1 MTTWTVKVVNF
12 ADPSESGSYEFTT
25 SFLHAALFAR
35 RKYVDIVKHIGP
47 SRPATIPPFVTIHC
61 DTSPVFTILNAA
73 LVAKRDG
80 FQYRIDFDL
89 CCNRELTTRLV
100 CAMPMLGQMAGIYG
114 DTVSVEHKAFTALRR
129 LLAKQYH
136 PDLSAPYG
144 RSIDLE
150 VSRPKLEDLIMMLLH
165 RFTFEGSVLHLE
177 HGSPNTAIRNLIDA
191 IIVDSKSDQSLFNG
205 PLDAIL
211 ENPRVLTT
219 LIPDERRN
227 TFESTPEVFKWIEDN
242 EIEWRFADGKC
253 EIVRD
258 EDYTLY
264 KVMFQ

>member
-35 RKYVDIVKHIGP
+35 RKYVDVVKHLGP
-47 SRPATIPPFVTIHC
+47 ARSVVAPFVTIHS
-61 DTSPVFTILNAA
+61 DTSPVFTILNATLIA
-73 LVAKRDG
+73 NQDRY
-80 FQYRIDFDL
+80 QYRIDFDL

-100 CAMPMLGQMAGIYG
+100 CATPMLGQTAGIYG

-129 LLAKQYH
+129 QLVKQYH
-136 PDLSAPYG
+136 PDLGAPYG

-150 VSRPKLEDLIMMLLH
+150 VSRPKLEDLIMMVLH

-177 HGSPNTAIRNLIDA
+177 HASPNTAIRNLIDT
-191 IIVDSKSDQSLFNG
+191 IKGDVKSDLSLFNG
-205 PLDAIL
+205 PVKAIL

-219 LIPDERRN
+219 LISDERRN

-253 EIVRD
+253 EFVRD